1 MYAYGAVRAPM
12 ALLDLQNS
20 SSQANSALAFDGVFF
35 SGEYVYIKKTKQNK
49 TDYNQ

>member
-1 MYAYGAVRAPM
+1 MFAYGRVRTPS

-20 SSQANSALAFDGVFF
+20 SNQANAVLAVDGVFF
-35 SGEYVYIKKTKQNK
+35 SGEYVYVKTKQNK

>member
-1 MYAYGAVRAPM
+1 MYAYGTVRVPI

-20 SSQANSALAFDGVFF
+20 SNQANSVLAFDGVFF
-35 SGEYVYIKKTKQNK
+35 SGEYVYVKAKQNK